1 MCCCGGGDV
10 AVMGDGDGCVVV
22 VVGGG
27 DGGDVVV
34 MGGGDGDSGGCDVV
48 LVDPW

>member
-1 MCCCGGGDV
+1 M
-10 AVMGDGDGCVVV
+10 MGDGDGCVVV